1 MRNLKRAL
9 SLTLA
14 SVMLLGMMVIGTS
27 AASYPDVDK
36 DNNVEAI
43 EVLQAVGVMQGD
55 DKGNF
60 DPDRTVSRNEMAI
73 VMAKLLNLDYNY
85 YSESCPFWDVPDYAK
100 PYVGACFANGI
111 VSGYSATQYGGS
123 DTVTAV
129 QAASMMMRAL
139 GYFQYDSDYADGFVI
154 STVRQASKIGLF
166 KDINAGQD
174 TPLTRDQVAQLTL
187 NTLKTGMVEAK
198 KTNADISFGSGDTAV
213 TINGAV
219 SYEYVTSN
227 DPKFNSA
234 IDNITATTIGAI
246 NNAPIVEL
254 GEKLYDGD
262 LKLVK
267 NATDDFGR
275 PSQTWTYK
283 NDKVGTYAKK
293 GDLIATY
300 DKKVSKGDI
309 YNLLSSAVRS
319 DLTNTPTKFTVTVD
333 GQTVTADNCGG
344 VGTGMDS
351 PAAPANYYVR
361 NSSQEIYTPVAG
373 SSRRGTLTEV
383 YLDKDNNVDIVIVDT
398 FVYQATSDYS
408 SSRDDV
414 RMAPAGDTALAL
426 KGGELTLKGEDFNI
440 QDVKTDDY
448 LLITAASPTGTA
460 YEVQSVEVAE
470 KVTGEVTGYT
480 ANDSVTIDG
489 TTYNYSA
496 TTLKSGSGV
505 RTTQYTV
512 GQDAVV
518 VLDNYGNIIAVD
530 EAVSSN
536 SFVFIKDFGS
546 TSGLTTKVLADA
558 YFTDGTNEEITID
571 RVDSEKS
578 ASVLLAGAVSG
589 KKAINT
595 WYTYSVNSDGKYVLY
610 TPSNR
615 TNKHGTYANSSTTDT
630 KPIVYTGKVD
640 FMATTDANAD
650 PDVAGIANDKTI
662 MLVKDSEGDMNVYIG
677 TANIPDINLGKKTGA
692 ENTTAT
698 VYYLN
703 GSKGYAEYAFVD
715 LEGSGSSVVGGGDE
729 TSFLYVLRFKDN
741 LYGANATQYF
751 TYSTLDPE
759 SGEEVT
765 RTFESKLF
773 GNNLDGSSKHPYSLQ
788 YKPSTN
794 KDDRITSLPDVP
806 EEPTGKYF
814 NKDITNGSVVY
825 DNGSLTIGG
834 GGDKY
839 VVASDS
845 KITLVIKK
853 DPSTVTLLSDP
864 NMDHEVY
871 FQTQGVTVDSTLKD
885 LLMSGNIAGATKSS
899 TSSVI
904 DTLYI
909 TVTHVGPSTPA
920 TPDEIGDELAD
931 VPANGTLEKENVNL
945 GTGSVAITDG
955 KTLAITGD
963 VTGGNSSITGTS
975 GNGKVT
981 LNNAAVGG
989 TGTLTVTADAVVSG
1003 AVSVASGKTL
1013 DLATATLSGTLSGEG
1028 TVTVDN
1034 ATVAAST
1041 TLNADSGN
1049 VNMDAAT
1056 VAGTLNVNDDVTIST
1071 ATVTGTINVAADA
1084 TLTVSTS
1091 VSGAGKIVAAA
1102 EGAKIAVGSS
1112 ANATD
1117 LLTMVN
1123 DGVKFYDN
1131 NGDEITEAANLAN
1144 KTFVWRE
1151 AGWDQASARATGKP
1165 AGWVQEGFDPNAES
1179 VAKAKELKIAVVDTA
1194 QGINDLMGSWSI
1206 TGESATFA
1214 YWTGSADEATSDAWL
1229 KLSPYVFVYYERTEG
1244 TAPEDGAIAVKVDGA
1259 ASALTG
1265 NDLMSGGLTF
1275 GDFREGKD
1283 VQVFS
1288 FRMFNGTGDNP
1299 PAGLVNKTE
1308 NTEGAN
1314 GTYTFSVTW
1323 TYGGVNKEA
1332 TASAYT
1338 YTHVAEGA
1346 NE

>member
-1 MRNLKRAL
+1 
-9 SLTLA
+9 
-14 SVMLLGMMVIGTS
+14 
-27 AASYPDVDK
+27 
-36 DNNVEAI
+36 
-43 EVLQAVGVMQGD
+43 
-55 DKGNF
+55 
-60 DPDRTVSRNEMAI
+60 
-73 VMAKLLNLDYNY
+73 
-85 YSESCPFWDVPDYAK
+85 
-100 PYVGACFANGI
+100 
-111 VSGYSATQYGGS
+111 
-123 DTVTAV
+123 
-129 QAASMMMRAL
+129 
-139 GYFQYDSDYADGFVI
+139 
-154 STVRQASKIGLF
+154 
-166 KDINAGQD
+166 
-174 TPLTRDQVAQLTL
+174 
-187 NTLKTGMVEAK
+187 
-198 KTNADISFGSGDTAV
+198 
-213 TINGAV
+213 
-219 SYEYVTSN
+219 
-227 DPKFNSA
+227 
-234 IDNITATTIGAI
+234 
-246 NNAPIVEL
+246 L
-254 GEKLYDGD
+254 GEKLYNGD
-262 LKLVK
+262 LKK
-267 NATDDFGR
+267 YGEKTNGSADEFDDFGR
-275 PSQTWTYK
+275 PSVVWTYK
-283 NDKVGTYAKK
+283 NDKIGTYAKES
-293 GDLIATY
+293 DLIATY
-300 DKKVSKGDI
+300 TKKVTKGDI
-309 YNLLSSAVRS
+309 YGLLSSAVRS
-319 DLTNTPTKFTVTVD
+319 DLENGRATLNVTVD
-333 GQTVTADNCGG
+333 GCNSASVGGRPGATVDPSGNTVVNKSGF
-344 VGTGMDS
+344 
-351 PAAPANYYVR
+351 ANWYVR
-361 NSSQEIYTPVAG
+361 NSSDAIYTFNG
-373 SSRRGTLTEV
+373 NSESSRNGTLTEV
-383 YLDKDNNVDIVIVDT
+383 YLDKDNNVDIVIINT
-398 FVYQATSDYS
+398 YVYQATSDYS

-414 RMAPAGDTALAL
+414 KMAPVGDTALSL
-426 KGGELTLKGEDFNI
+426 KAGELTLDGEDFNI

-448 LLITAASPTGTA
+448 LLITAASETGSN
-460 YEVQSVEVAE
+460 YEVQSVKVAE
-470 KVTGEVTGYT
+470 KVTGEVTGY
-480 ANDSVTIDG
+480 AAMDSVTIDG

-496 TTLKSGSGV
+496 TALKTSGTNNV
-505 RTTQYTV
+505 RATTYTV
-512 GQDAVV
+512 GQDAIVV
-518 VLDNYGNIIAVD
+518 VDEYGYIIAVD

-546 TSGLTTKVLADA
+546 TSGLTSRVLADA

-571 RVDSEKS
+571 RVDTIKS
-578 ASVLLAGAVSG
+578 ATTLLSGAVNG

-610 TPSNR
+610 SLTPATKRGNE
-615 TNKHGTYANSSTTDT
+615 HGAYENNSTSAT
-630 KPIVYTGKVD
+630 KPIVQNGKVD
-640 FMATTDANAD
+640 FMLTPNGITVGSVAPGT
-650 PDVAGIANDKTI
+650 AGIANDKTI
-662 MLVKDSEGDMNVYIG
+662 MLVKDDDGDVNVYTG
-677 TANIPDINLGKKTGA
+677 TANIPDINLPVKTGG
-692 ENTTAT
+692 TAPSAI
-698 VYYLN
+698 VYYVQ
-703 GSKGYAEYAFVD
+703 GSKTYAEYAFVD
-715 LEGSGSSVVGGGDE
+715 LEGTGATVVDGGDD
-729 TSFLYVLRFKDN
+729 TSFLYVLRYKDDM
-741 LYGANATQYF
+741 YGNNATRYF
-751 TYSTLDPE
+751 NYSVIDPE
-759 SGEEVT
+759 TGTEEKVP
-765 RTFESKLF
+765 FDIDYF
-773 GNNLDGSSKHPYSLQ
+773 SSSHPYELH
-788 YKPSTN
+788 YKPRYNS
-794 KDDRITSLPDVP
+794 DERITTLGDIPD
-806 EEPTGKYF
+806 
-814 NKDITNGSVVY
+814 
-825 DNGSLTIGG
+825 G

-839 VVASDS
+839 FNHAISGDGAVKYSNGALRIGVDKFVVAGDS

-853 DPSTVTLLSDP
+853 DSSTASLLADKG
-864 NMDHEVY
+864 NDHEFY
-871 FQTQGVTVDSTLKD
+871 FETQPQTVDSLLKD
-885 LLMSGNIAGATKSS
+885 YKVTGTIAGATKSS

-945 GTGSVAITDG
+945 GTGSVVITDG

-1056 VAGTLNVNDDVTIST
+1056 VAGTLNVNDDVTIGT

-1112 ANATD
+1112 ANATN

-1165 AGWVQEGFDPNAES
+1165 AGWVQEGFDPDAES

-1194 QGINDLMGSWSI
+1194 QGINDLMSSWSI

-1214 YWTGSADEATSDAWL
+1214 YWTGSADEATSNAWL

-1265 NDLMSGGLTF
+1265 DDLMSGGLTF

-1288 FRMFNGTGDNP
+1288 FRMFNGQGDNP
-1299 PAGLVNKTE
+1299 PKGLVDKTE
-1308 NTEGAN
+1308 NAEGTS

-1323 TYGGVNKEA
+1323 TYGGVTKNAAADE
-1332 TASAYT
+1332 YT
-1338 YTHVAEGA
+1338 YPRADSA
-1346 NE
+1346 S